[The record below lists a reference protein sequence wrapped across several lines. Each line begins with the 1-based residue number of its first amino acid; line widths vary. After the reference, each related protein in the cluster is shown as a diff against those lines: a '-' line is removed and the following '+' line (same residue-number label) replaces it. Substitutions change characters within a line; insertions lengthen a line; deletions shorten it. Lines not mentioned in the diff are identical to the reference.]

1 MRPYES
7 RDRSLVVW
15 GGVAG
20 VVMTVVYGL
29 GQALPEF
36 GFDPSPAGA
45 MRVFFLIAAVFGP
58 LGVVNSYAIYRV
70 LAWERD
76 GAPNRLSLVLSVLAY
91 GAVTIMLLVQGS
103 VGYYAADL
111 DAAGASVDLL
121 RAVDLGIDLA

>member
-45 MRVFFLIAAVFGP
+45 MRVFFLIAAVFRP

-76 GAPNRLSLVLSVLAY
+76 GAPNRLSLLLSVLAY
-91 GAVTIMLLVQGS
+91 GL
-103 VGYYAADL
+103 
-111 DAAGASVDLL
+111 
-121 RAVDLGIDLA
+121 